1 MVCGLEIPLAVLGCI
16 TAITTL
22 ATTIS
27 EGLPFIKKYSG
38 NGIIHGIYHLM
49 YPDKCVEPTMSSS
62 DSLSSLG
69 EEGA

>member
-1 MVCGLEIPLAVLGCI
+1 MVCGLEIPLAVLGAI
-16 TAITTL
+16 TAFTTL
-22 ATTIS
+22 MTTIS

-49 YPDKCVEPTMSSS
+49 YPHKCVEPTMSSS

-69 EEGA
+69 EEA